1 MGDMKIYVVLNIDN
15 FKKLC
20 EEKLGENITA
30 DDFIALES
38 LKKEQVHLVPKFK
51 ALIEKYYI
59 RANSEEKS
67 DYDIY
72 IKIKGNWF
80 KKNLIEITERD
91 IKELQDNNTIEDLE
105 EYESWKNT
113 FAYKIIDEDKFNDS
127 ILPKLTDEEIIA
139 YSSILSRFNNEN
151 NDIFLIN
158 YNDRFKIFVRDAKIN
173 QLQLMPY
180 NTLNKEDLLDF
191 IKRDIIQ
198 YSKCRINEEKSL
210 IKLDENTYFYTLSR
224 RFAYGNRF
232 LRQIR
237 DGKYVARAFCNDKFN
252 NKRVIHAFGETEREA
267 KEKLREKICLIMGHR
282 AEDTKKTMKVYEELM
297 DKDDYDI

>member
-80 KKNLIEITERD
+80 KKKFDRD
-91 IKELQDNNTIEDLE
+91 
-105 EYESWKNT
+105 Y
-113 FAYKIIDEDKFNDS
+113 
-127 ILPKLTDEEIIA
+127 
-139 YSSILSRFNNEN
+139 R
-151 NDIFLIN
+151 
-158 YNDRFKIFVRDAKIN
+158 
-173 QLQLMPY
+173 
-180 NTLNKEDLLDF
+180 
-191 IKRDIIQ
+191 KR
-198 YSKCRINEEKSL
+198 Y
-210 IKLDENTYFYTLSR
+210 
-224 RFAYGNRF
+224 
-232 LRQIR
+232 
-237 DGKYVARAFCNDKFN
+237 
-252 NKRVIHAFGETEREA
+252 
-267 KEKLREKICLIMGHR
+267 
-282 AEDTKKTMKVYEELM
+282 
-297 DKDDYDI
+297 